1 MATVKTTQT
10 IITIIRHEIDIQFNK
25 RRQALKQ
32 MAQLN
37 SSDSEYFTQ
46 RVINLWLQANGSSRA
61 AFEAVPPSCFP
72 TIRRCRI
79 DRINNVRLKG
89 YVDEVEFSREIPVPN
104 LMSGWGGT
112 SLELETADD
121 PYVTDIMGN
130 IEKVSAECAELEVER
145 NTMHNTVEK
154 ILTTFP
160 TLNKAVEYWPPLE
173 NLLSEDL
180 KERLVKKV
188 ERKKAEQD
196 LSALEDISLDSI
208 NVSLVRNKLATA

>member
-10 IITIIRHEIDIQFNK
+10 TMSIIRIQIDDQFNK
-25 RRQALKQ
+25 RKDALRKT
-32 MAQLN
+32 AQLN

-46 RVINLWLQANGSSRA
+46 RVINLWLQSYGSSRA
-61 AFEAVPPSCFP
+61 AFEAVPREAFP
-72 TIRRCRI
+72 TVRRCRI

-89 YVDEVEFSREIPVPN
+89 YVDEVEFPREIHVPHVF
-104 LMSGWGGT
+104 SSWGGF
-112 SLELETADD
+112 SLVLETADD

-130 IEKVSAECAELEVER
+130 VEKVSQECEELETER
-145 NTMHNTVEK
+145 RTMHSTVEK

-180 KERLVKKV
+180 KERLAKKV
-188 ERKKAEQD
+188 ERSKSGPD
-196 LSALEDISLDSI
+196 LSALEDISLDSM